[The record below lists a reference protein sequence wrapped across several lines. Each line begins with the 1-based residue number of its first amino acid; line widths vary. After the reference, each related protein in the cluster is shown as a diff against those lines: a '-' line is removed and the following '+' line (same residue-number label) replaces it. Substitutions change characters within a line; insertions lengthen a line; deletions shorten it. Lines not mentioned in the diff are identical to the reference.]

1 MGEWARRR
9 MGDAA
14 TLHKSHQFALP
25 QETLK
30 LAWPATRIRTSPVR
44 RVAHSPSRPRLLAPR
59 FQLLA
64 AELITD
70 LLITV
75 GDRGTKRGCMRLV
88 FFFEL
93 FVWRLDSAV

>member
-1 MGEWARRR
+1 

-44 RVAHSPSRPRLLAPR
+44 RFAHSTPGSWILAPK
-59 FQLLA
+59 
-64 AELITD
+64 LITD
-70 LLITV
+70 LLIT
-75 GDRGTKRGCMRLV
+75 DYC
-88 FFFEL
+88 L
-93 FVWRLDSAV
+93 FASVLTTPW